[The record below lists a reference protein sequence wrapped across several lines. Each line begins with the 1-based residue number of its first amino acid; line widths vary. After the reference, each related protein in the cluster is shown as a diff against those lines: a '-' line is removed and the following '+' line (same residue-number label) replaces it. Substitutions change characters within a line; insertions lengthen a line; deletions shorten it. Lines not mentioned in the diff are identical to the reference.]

1 MSRFKSL
8 LRFHT
13 LLTFKFILVIVFLLL
28 LSSTLFGWF
37 CITKNF
43 LLLGLGVIGVGM
55 LLAMISMKILLFPIK
70 KLVAAME
77 SVARGELDQRVDIQ
91 SGDEIGDLA
100 KAFNQM
106 TLHLK
111 ESIDYLQ
118 GSMEARNRQLAET
131 VEELNQSKVS
141 SQKVLKDLRATQRE
155 LEKVNRKLMEMDMTK
170 LIFVGST
177 SHELKTPLTAI
188 KANIDFILTE
198 KEGKLPSYL
207 RSHLSTIQRNTNR
220 IQMRLDHLLDLTRIQ
235 SGHLHLYLEPIR
247 LSEVVGG
254 YIDEIRLEDKL
265 LSVQVDIPEDLVV
278 YADKNGVHDI
288 FTNLLFNA
296 FKFTSEGGQI
306 KIVANPKGECVLH
319 EVRDTGIGIPEDK
332 IGRIFD
338 EFYQVENGKHGGT
351 GLGLAITKRLVE
363 EQGGKIWVESQLG
376 KGSSFFFTLP
386 LFKESQDG
394 RSIPS

>member
-1 MSRFKSL
+1 
-8 LRFHT
+8 
-13 LLTFKFILVIVFLLL
+13 
-28 LSSTLFGWF
+28 
-37 CITKNF
+37 
-43 LLLGLGVIGVGM
+43 
-55 LLAMISMKILLFPIK
+55 
-70 KLVAAME
+70 ME
-77 SVARGELDQRVDIQ
+77 V
-91 SGDEIGDLA
+91 
-100 KAFNQM
+100 
-106 TLHLK
+106 
-111 ESIDYLQ
+111 
-118 GSMEARNRQLAET
+118 
-131 VEELNQSKVS
+131 
-141 SQKVLKDLRATQRE
+141 
-155 LEKVNRKLMEMDMTK
+155 DMTK
-170 LIFVGST
+170 LIFIGST

-188 KANIDFILTE
+188 KANIDFVLTE
-198 KEGKLPSYL
+198 KGGKLPDHL
-207 RSHLSTIQRNTNR
+207 RSRLSTIQRNTNR
-220 IQMRLDHLLDLTRIQ
+220 IQMRLDHLLDLTRIE
-235 SGHLHLYLEPIR
+235 SGHLHLYLEPVR

-306 KIVANPKGECVLH
+306 KILANPKGEYILH
-319 EVRDTGIGIPEDK
+319 EVRDTGIGIPGDK

-363 EQGGKIWVESQLG
+363 EQGGRIWVESQLG

-386 LFKESQDG
+386 RFKESQNG

>member
-1 MSRFKSL
+1 
-8 LRFHT
+8 
-13 LLTFKFILVIVFLLL
+13 VIVFLLL
-28 LSSTLFGWF
+28 IGLTLFGWF
-37 CITKNF
+37 CITKDF
-43 LLLGLGVIGVGM
+43 LLLGLGVIGVGI
-55 LLAMISMKILLFPIK
+55 LLAIISIRILLLPIR

-77 SVARGELDQRVDIQ
+77 NVATGELDQRVDIQ

-100 KAFNQM
+100 RAFNQM

-118 GSMEARNRQLAET
+118 DSMESRNRQLAET
-131 VEELNQSKVS
+131 VEELNQVKVS
-141 SQKVLKDLRATQRE
+141 SQKIFRDLKATQSE
-155 LEKVNRKLMEMDMTK
+155 LEKVNRKLMEVDMTK
-170 LIFVGST
+170 LIFIGST

-198 KEGKLPSYL
+198 KGGKLPDHL
-207 RSHLSTIQRNTNR
+207 RSRLSTIQRNTNR
-220 IQMRLDHLLDLTRIQ
+220 IQMRLDHLLDLTRIT
-235 SGHLHLYLEPIR
+235 SGHLHLYLEPIH
-247 LSEVVGG
+247 LSEVIGG
-254 YIDEIRLEDKL
+254 YIDEIKLEDKL

-306 KIVANPKGECVLH
+306 KILANPKGEYVLH
-319 EVRDTGIGIPEDK
+319 EVRDTGIGIPGDK

-363 EQGGKIWVESQLG
+363 EQGGKIWAESQLG

-386 LFKESQDG
+386 RFKESQNG